1 MYRFVS
7 CKKDPCVP
15 PLPFAQDTVKA
26 KKKAPRMC
34 LTQSGGFYVFLKI
47 KVSSVIFAPP
57 PVLRGVADIPQ
68 VSMSS

>member
-34 LTQSGGFYVFLKI
+34 LTQSGGFSQKLPVLLFVALITPPMKVKRSRYVFLTK
-47 KVSSVIFAPP
+47 A
-57 PVLRGVADIPQ
+57 
-68 VSMSS
+68 